1 MTKEKLE
8 KEKLEK
14 EAGDYA
20 EKHAFRVPYD
30 GSNKF
35 YDDIDFKA
43 SKEGY
48 IAGAKSREKRI
59 EELVMENTELVKN
72 YQVSRLYLEGY
83 DDAKK
88 EAKKEISE
96 LKEQNIKDCENFNK
110 TMKEIKEQW
119 NKEHYQLI
127 KAKELLNDFLLIAK
141 VEHLKERYETVS
153 EAEQFL
159 KESE

>member
-1 MTKEKLE
+1 MTKEFK
-8 KEKLEK
+8 K
-14 EAGDYA
+14 EAEECMHNILFWLNLPINKENI
-20 EKHAFRVPYD
+20 EK
-30 GSNKF
+30 GCS
-35 YDDIDFKA
+35 
-43 SKEGY
+43 Y
-48 IAGAKSREKRI
+48 ILRLLEPREKRI
-59 EELVMENTELVKN
+59 EELKKENTELVKN